1 VNDVG
6 RDGRTRPPEEM
17 NAVEEEAE
25 DDGLVA
31 LVLNGVV
38 LVLERPDEG
47 VSEVGRSECFVG
59 QGRVDIVLV
68 EELHEFALRED

>member
-1 VNDVG
+1 
-6 RDGRTRPPEEM
+6 M

-31 LVLNGVV
+31 LLLDGVV

-47 VSEVGRSECFVG
+47 VSEVGRSECIVG

-68 EELHEFALRED
+68 EHLDKFALKQD